1 MNNQKTFLIIAI
13 FLTIFLLWD
22 KWSTDEN
29 GNIVMQMV
37 PEETNSSTEVVNNSL
52 ESNLPDVSEVFTE
65 NSVDVSTPILSESL
79 PGGTFTTVVTDLL
92 RVEISHK
99 GGTIINA
106 FLNAYPKELGSLE
119 KFQLLSNYPGNI
131 LRAESGIITSDNQL
145 LVQSDFTSERLEY
158 FLDGNS
164 ELIIPLSWKGN
175 NGLIVTKNFHF
186 KPDSYIVEVDYQIT
200 NNSSSDQV
208 FKSYTQLVHGSSVET
223 SGMAMGMQNFSGGAT
238 FNDEDVF
245 EKIDFED
252 FEPSLKTTSKS
263 GWAAMIQHYFFTAWI
278 PNENNEEHTYS
289 TNIAKNGNYEL
300 SIINPQ
306 IKVLAGET
314 AYLQKNQLYI
324 GPKEHV
330 RLEELAPGLDKTV
343 DYGFLFIVA
352 KPLSIFLH
360 WIYSF
365 VGDWAISIIL
375 LTLSIKLAFYK
386 LSEKSFRSM
395 AGMKKLAPRLQKIKE
410 TYEGDKQKIGKKT
423 MELYRSEKINPA
435 AGCLPILVQIPV
447 FISVYWVLIEMVEL
461 RQTEF
466 LYIQDLAAKDPF
478 YVLPLIM
485 GASMWFQQRLNPPPA
500 DPIQAKI
507 MMMLPVVFT
516 VFFLW
521 FPSGLVLYWVT
532 NNVLS
537 IAQQVYI
544 NKKING

>member
-37 PEETNSSTEVVNNSL
+37 PEENNSSTEVVNNSL

-65 NSVDVSTPILSESL
+65 NSEDVTTPILSESL

-145 LVQSDFTSERLEY
+145 LVKSDFTSERLEY

-164 ELIIPLSWKGN
+164 ELIVPLSWKGN

-200 NNSSSDQV
+200 NNSSSDEV

-306 IKVLAGET
+306 MKVLAGET
-314 AYLQKNQLYI
+314 AYLGKNQLYI
-324 GPKEHV
+324 GPKEHI

>member
-29 GNIVMQMV
+29 GNIVTQMV

-186 KPDSYIVEVDYQIT
+186 KPDSYIVEVDYQIN
-200 NNSSSDQV
+200 NNSSRDEV

-252 FEPSLKTTSKS
+252 FEPSVKTTSKS

-365 VGDWAISIIL
+365 VGDWAISIVL

-423 MELYRSEKINPA
+423 MELYRTEKINPA

-461 RQTEF
+461 RMTPF
-466 LYIQDLAAKDPF
+466 LYLPDLAMKDPYF
-478 YVLPLIM
+478 ILPLIM